1 MNPRACDFDD
11 PQFPPLKKKVDK
23 QKQADLAADL
33 LFGSFGDDLFSASND
48 DGQNVILQNSD
59 ASLCDRALDIC
70 CHKKDG
76 SLRLTPAPT
85 PPPATASP
93 LFPVRIIEPDREILH
108 LYFLG
113 MLNPI

>member
-1 MNPRACDFDD
+1 M
-11 PQFPPLKKKVDK
+11 
-23 QKQADLAADL
+23 

-93 LFPVRIIEPDREILH
+93 LFPVRKYNRARQGDLA
-108 LYFLG
+108 LVLLKSDVKFQK
-113 MLNPI
+113 